1 MSLYDV
7 AYLYA
12 VRLRARGVLVQEL
25 FAVFGIAVGVGLL
38 FASQV
43 ATASLGG
50 SVAQLTSGVIGQS
63 RYQLEARSAAG
74 FGERMLGE
82 VQALPGVRAA
92 VPVLEAQIGLVGPA
106 GERAVY
112 LLATDPHYVHLT
124 GALLRH
130 FTRGQLAGQRAIVLP
145 APVAAAI
152 GAEQLQVIEAQVG
165 SHLVPT
171 LVGAVLEPSEIGPLI
186 HSPAAVAPLRY
197 AQNLTG
203 MQGRLSRVLVQVRSG
218 RDAEVLRGLRRLAAG
233 HLNVE
238 PANFD
243 ATLFDEAAIPINQS
257 VSVFAAICALVGF
270 MFAYCAVLLTAHLR
284 RRLVGELRMLGVP
297 PRQIVKV
304 LLFDA
309 AALGVCGALLG
320 LALGDLL
327 SVLVFSAS
335 PEFLSIAFPIGS
347 QRIIT
352 WQSVV
357 LAVVAG
363 LLAAAIGVLVPLWG
377 ARRHMRAQP
386 APAGTPD
393 GAREVGL
400 FGRLRPHGGPGRS
413 HHSDVPSGRAHPFG
427 GGARAAGIACL
438 VVTTVI
444 VLAAPR
450 SSLIAIVTLVL
461 AALLLLPSLIDAG
474 VGMFE
479 HLQRRLDSPA
489 AALAVVELR
498 SPSAR
503 TRILAIAA
511 TAAVAVVGG
520 AMIQGSRSN
529 LQTGLTGS
537 FHTIS
542 SAADL
547 WVSPATGNNLFATIP
562 FHAIP
567 LAPLRRL
574 PGVRAVGVYRASFLN
589 VGDRRVFVEAPPATA
604 ARPLSAIQLS
614 EGDLA
619 TADARL
625 RSGGWVVLSTA
636 LAVEH
641 HVQIGQRFTL
651 PTPHPV
657 TLRVAALSTDL
668 GWPAGAVIVSPAD
681 YVAGW
686 GSAEPSAYNVM
697 LAPGASPARM
707 AAEVRRTLARMG
719 YTGLAV
725 QTERR
730 HEQLELASGHQGLA
744 RLTEMALLV
753 LFAGVLASASTM
765 GAGVWQRR
773 RALARLK
780 VQGLAR
786 GLLWRSLVW
795 ESTVVL
801 GLGCLV
807 GLAFGIYGQLL
818 VSHALLIVTGFP
830 VVISL
835 ALPTALE
842 SFAIVALVASAIVAL
857 SGYRATAVPAQA

>member
-1 MSLYDV
+1 VSLYDV
-7 AYLYA
+7 AYLYV

-25 FAVFGIAVGVGLL
+25 FAVLGIAVGVGLL

-50 SVAQLTSGVIGQS
+50 SVAQLTNGVIGQS

-74 FGERMLGE
+74 FDERVLGE

-92 VPVLEAQIGLVGPA
+92 LPMLEAQIGLVGPA
-106 GERAVY
+106 GKRAVY
-112 LLATDPHYVHLT
+112 LLASDPRYVRLT
-124 GALLRH
+124 GTLLRH
-130 FTRGQLAGQRAIVLP
+130 FTPGQIAGQRAIVLP

-152 GAEQLQVIEAQVG
+152 GAEPLQVIEAQVG
-165 SHLVPT
+165 VRLVPT
-171 LVGAVLEPSEIGPLI
+171 LVGAVLEPSEIGSLI
-186 HSPAAVAPLRY
+186 HSQVAVAPLRY
-197 AQNLTG
+197 AQSLTG
-203 MQGRLSRVLVQVRSG
+203 MQGRLSRVLVEVRPG
-218 RDAEVLRGLRRLAAG
+218 RDAEVLRGLRRIAAG

-243 ATLFDEAAIPINQS
+243 TTLFDEAAIAINQS
-257 VSVFAAICALVGF
+257 TSVFAAICALVGF
-270 MFAYCAVLLTAHLR
+270 MFAYCAMLLTAHLR
-284 RRLVGELRMLGVP
+284 RRLVGELRILGAP

-309 AALGVCGALLG
+309 ATIGVCGALLG
-320 LALGDLL
+320 LAIGDLL
-327 SVLVFSAS
+327 SELVFNAS
-335 PEFLSIAFPIGS
+335 PDFLSIAFPVGS
-347 QRIIT
+347 ERIIT
-352 WQSVV
+352 WQSVA

-363 LLAAAIGVLVPLWG
+363 LLAAAIGVLVPLRD
-377 ARRHMRAQP
+377 ARTHRRAP
-386 APAGTPD
+386 LSAPNVAS
-393 GAREVGL
+393 ARA
-400 FGRLRPHGGPGRS
+400 RS
-413 HHSDVPSGRAHPFG
+413 FG
-427 GGARAAGIACL
+427 GSVRAAGIVCL
-438 VVTTVI
+438 AITTVI
-444 VLAAPR
+444 VLAAPG
-450 SSLIAIVTLVL
+450 SSVIAIVTLVL

-474 VGMFE
+474 IGMFE
-479 HLQRRLDSPA
+479 RLQWRFGSPA

-511 TAAVAVVGG
+511 TAAVAVIGG

-529 LQTGLTGS
+529 LQAGMTAS

-547 WVSPATGNNLFATIP
+547 WVSPATGNNLFATIA
-562 FHAIP
+562 FHEIP

-604 ARPLSAIQLS
+604 PQLLSAIQLS

-619 TADARL
+619 IAASRL
-625 RSGGWVVLSTA
+625 RSGGWAVISKA
-636 LAVEH
+636 LADEH
-641 HVQIGQRFTL
+641 QVQIGQPITL
-651 PTPHPV
+651 PTPHPI

-681 YVAGW
+681 YVAAW
-686 GSAEPSAYNVM
+686 GNAEPSAYNVM
-697 LAPGASPARM
+697 LAPGASPARV

-719 YTGLAV
+719 YDGLAV

-730 HEQLELASGHQGLA
+730 HEQLELANGRQGLA
-744 RLTEMALLV
+744 RLTGMALLM
-753 LFAGVLASASTM
+753 LLAGVLASASTM
-765 GAGVWQRR
+765 GAGIWQRR

-786 GLLWRSLVW
+786 SLLWRSLVW
-795 ESTVVL
+795 ESSVVL

-807 GLAFGIYGQLL
+807 GAAFGIYGQLL

-835 ALPTALE
+835 ALPTVLE
-842 SFAIVALVASAIVAL
+842 SFAVVALAASAIVAL
-857 SGYRATAVPAQA
+857 SGYRATAVPAKA